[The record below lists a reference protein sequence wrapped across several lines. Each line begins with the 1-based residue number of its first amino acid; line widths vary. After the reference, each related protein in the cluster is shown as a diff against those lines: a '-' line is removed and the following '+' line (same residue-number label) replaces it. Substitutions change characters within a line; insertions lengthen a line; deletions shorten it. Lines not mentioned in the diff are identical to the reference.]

1 MYFLYFLGHPEFL
14 STASGWPKKLMIR
27 HLSTGCEEGK
37 AQESHTWWRA
47 ESNQLQKQAGILRRI
62 KTVFMQGIYL
72 DIT

>member
-1 MYFLYFLGHPEFL
+1 
-14 STASGWPKKLMIR
+14 MIR

-72 DIT
+72 DITWNKSKNLERKIDNNKLEDDH